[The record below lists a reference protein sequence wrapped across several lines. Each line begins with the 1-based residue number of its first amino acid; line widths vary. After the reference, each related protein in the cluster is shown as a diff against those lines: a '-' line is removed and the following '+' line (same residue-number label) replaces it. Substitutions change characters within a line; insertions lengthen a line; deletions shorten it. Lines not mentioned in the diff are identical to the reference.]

1 MISYETILS
10 SYDDKITLLEWLK
23 KVEEALADAS
33 LSSVEVIQ
41 SASNKAKFKFIFAD
55 GTYLLSPQLT
65 LPLGPAG
72 PQGATGPQGPQG
84 ETGPTGATGATGPQG
99 ETGPTGATGATG
111 PQGPQGPT
119 GATGATGPQGPQGP
133 TGADGQDG
141 ADGADG
147 VSVTNVSV
155 NASNHLIVTLSSG
168 TSIDAGAISVP
179 SITVDSA
186 ISNTSENPVQNKVIY
201 SALGNKQNTLTASSI
216 NDGTI
221 AKAIGFDSS
230 NNLVKG
236 TVGGGGS
243 TGTII
248 VAVGSKD
255 AVTLSMLYLD
265 GTSEVIVDNSSG
277 ATVTFTFTKPGRL
290 KLDAVNDYY
299 SLSCQYGTSN
309 HQPQNN
315 TDAIGWVNTFGHVV
329 NNIADSGTSG
339 WLGKSIAIFYPIGT
353 TYIEFS
359 CELD

>member
-10 SYDDKITLLEWLK
+10 SYDDKLTLLEWLK

-99 ETGPTGATGATG
+99 ETGP
-111 PQGPQGPT
+111 QGPQGP
-119 GATGATGPQGPQGP
+119 A
-133 TGADGQDG
+133 GADGQNG

-147 VSVTNVSV
+147 VSVVNVSV

-168 TSIDAGAISVP
+168 LSVDAGAISVP

-201 SALGNKQNTLTASSI
+201 SALGNKQNTLTASSV

-236 TVGGGGS
+236 IVGGGGGS
-243 TGTII
+243 SIVNTVNCYFYSQQTDEGRDRFIEIHFIDNTTLTI
-248 VAVGSKD
+248 SD
-255 AVTLSMLYLD
+255 L
-265 GTSEVIVDNSSG
+265 DNSYG
-277 ATVTFTFTKPGRL
+277 MEHFTFMN
-290 KLDAVNDYY
+290 V
-299 SLSCQYGTSN
+299 S
-309 HQPQNN
+309 
-315 TDAIGWVNTFGHVV
+315 
-329 NNIADSGTSG
+329 
-339 WLGKSIAIFYPIGT
+339 
-353 TYIEFS
+353 YIEITYGPMTSTDNYVYHQESITESVTVVSDSRFNFNTATTNNNVLLS
-359 CELD
+359 VGIKTINMD